1 MLIVPGEDWEELKEH
16 NKRSAGILLSG
27 GSGFCSGALINNTAN
42 DGTPYFLTANHC
54 YSNPA
59 NWAFR
64 FGWISPDPVC
74 ATTANS
80 TNGPTNMTLS
90 GATLRARDAGSDF
103 ALVEIN
109 QAILKN
115 GIEYLQDG
123 INLKLPLN
131 LLWCYH
137 PAGDI
142 MSMEIMINLFRLIMQ
157 VHKPGKLLLQVVD
170 GKSELRSPVPRDPLY
185 LIMREELLDNCM
197 EVVLHVLE
205 Q

>member
-1 MLIVPGEDWEELKEH
+1 MTSINNNITIGNWNYTQSKKPYIIAEIGVNHEGSLNLAKELKEH

-42 DGTPYFLTANHC
+42 DGTPYFLTADHC

-90 GATLRARDAGSDF
+90 GATLRARDLS
-103 ALVEIN
+103 
-109 QAILKN
+109 
-115 GIEYLQDG
+115 
-123 INLKLPLN
+123 
-131 LLWCYH
+131 
-137 PAGDI
+137 
-142 MSMEIMINLFRLIMQ
+142 LI
-157 VHKPGKLLLQVVD
+157 H
-170 GKSELRSPVPRDPLY
+170 
-185 LIMREELLDNCM
+185 I
-197 EVVLHVLE
+197 
-205 Q
+205 